1 MTELRRAA
9 EAKKGLRIAQR
20 LAILAEGKAER
31 VTWSSSKEPTW
42 RSLSEVVGRV
52 LSSLPAQTQAEMVP
66 SREGRLK

>member
-1 MTELRRAA
+1 MV
-9 EAKKGLRIAQR
+9 Q
-20 LAILAEGKAER
+20 
-31 VTWSSSKEPTW
+31 SKEPTW